1 VLFIFLSFSLFAQV
15 SDTIVQDS
23 VKKHSPKRAAILS
36 MVLPGAGQVY
46 NHLAMP
52 KGRKKA
58 FWKVPL
64 IYAGLGTTT
73 FLLIKNQANAT
84 KFKTEYKN
92 RVANIAGLPE
102 LGLYNNE
109 AILSQFYTY
118 QSRRDLFIL
127 ATAIVYG
134 VQILDALVEAH
145 FTEFD
150 VSKDL
155 SLQISPT
162 YIPNTFS
169 GVHFTLKLK

>member
-1 VLFIFLSFSLFAQV
+1 VLFMFLSSSLFAQV
-15 SDTIVQDS
+15 GDTIVLDTL
-23 VKKHSPKRAAILS
+23 KRHSPKKAAILS
-36 MVLPGAGQVY
+36 LALPGAGQVY

-52 KGRKKA
+52 KGKKKA

-84 KFKTEYKN
+84 KFKNEYKA
-92 RVANIAGLPE
+92 RVAFQDGLPE
-102 LGLYNNE
+102 LALYNDE
-109 AILSQFYTY
+109 AILSQFYTF

-127 ATAIVYG
+127 GTVIIYG

-155 SLQISPT
+155 SLKISPS

-169 GVHFTLKLK
+169 GVYLTLNFK